1 MIGGSAGALR
11 FDAGY
16 ANRLVVDP
24 GAVFVGTVDGG
35 DTIGA
40 SAVSTLELASGSS
53 AGVLSGIGTQ
63 SINFG
68 SIAFD
73 SGADWVIAGNT
84 SGLAGMISGFAR
96 GDRID
101 ITGITVTGSSYVD
114 GILTLDEV
122 SGGATLDLLGSF
134 TISDFLVTNVSG
146 GAQISIECFGGGT
159 RILTPDGEVAVE
171 DLRVGD
177 HVETLLGGAPAVITW
192 IGHRTVDC
200 TRHPRP
206 TQVWPVRISAGAF
219 GPDLPCRDLFLSPGH
234 AVYVEDVLIP
244 AKHLINGHSI
254 VQVPVDEVSYYH
266 VELPRH
272 DVLRA
277 EGLPTESYLD
287 IGDRANFASDSDP
300 MRLFPDFS
308 ARSCDVATF
317 WEIYGCAPLVVSG
330 PTLAVVRQQVDRRA
344 AVLSG
349 QEAAIPSAA

>member
-1 MIGGSAGALR
+1 MIGGSAGVLR

-24 GAVFVGTVDGG
+24 DAVFVGAVDGG

-40 SAVSTLELASGSS
+40 SAVSTLELASGTS

-63 SINFG
+63 FINFG

-84 SGLAGMISGFAR
+84 SGLAGMISGFAQ
-96 GDRID
+96 GDTID

-114 GILTLDEV
+114 GILTLDEA

-159 RILTPDGEVAVE
+159 RILTSDGEVAVE

-177 HVETLLGGAPAVITW
+177 QVETLLGGAPAAITW

-219 GPDLPCRDLFLSPGH
+219 GPDLPCHDLFLSPGH
-234 AVYVEDVLIP
+234 AIYVEDVRIP
-244 AKHLINGHSI
+244 VKHLINGHSI

-308 ARSCDVATF
+308 ARSCDAATF